1 MQRLGQRQATTKMS
15 ESSIRF
21 NADNPEQQIQEALD
35 DKVIVLFQP
44 GRLGGVAID
53 ASYFREHPEL
63 PDDAA

>member
-1 MQRLGQRQATTKMS
+1 MS